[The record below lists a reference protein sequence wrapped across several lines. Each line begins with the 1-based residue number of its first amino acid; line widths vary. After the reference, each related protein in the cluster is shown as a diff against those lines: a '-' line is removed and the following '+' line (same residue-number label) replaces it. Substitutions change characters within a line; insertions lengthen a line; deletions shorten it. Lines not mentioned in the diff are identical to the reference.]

1 MKALSFA
8 CDYMEGAHPEI
19 LRRLSEINLDK
30 NTGYG
35 LDPYSEQARQLIR
48 QQCGRDDADVHLLVG
63 GTQTNTII
71 IDAMLRHND
80 GILAASSG
88 HINVHEAGAIEA
100 CGHKVIA
107 MPARLGKID
116 IDALEHHMAT
126 VTAEFN
132 VVGWEH
138 YVIPRALYISQPTE
152 LGTLY
157 TLDELRRLR
166 GICDQYGLYL
176 FVDGARLGYGLMS
189 PACDVTLKDLASLVD
204 VFYIG
209 GTKVGALFG
218 EAVVVL
224 NKDIRL
230 TRGLIKSHG
239 ALLAK
244 GWLLGVQFA
253 TLMTDGLYWDIA
265 RNAVQQAMRLRQ
277 GMVDKGYKLYID
289 SPTNQQFFVIG
300 NDRLAALQQRVGI
313 DIIEAADDTHTIIRL
328 CTSWATTDAQID
340 QLLACV

>member
-19 LRRLSEINLDK
+19 LRRLTEINLEK
-30 NTGYG
+30 NVSYG
-35 LDPYSEQARQLIR
+35 LDPYSQQARELIR
-48 QQCGRDDADVHLLVG
+48 EACGRDDAQVHLLVG

-71 IDAMLRHND
+71 IDAMLRHNE
-80 GILAASSG
+80 GILAATSG
-88 HINVHEAGAIEA
+88 HINVHEARAIEA
-100 CGHKVIA
+100 SGHKVIP

-116 IDALEHHMAT
+116 INALESHMAT

-132 VVGWEH
+132 AVGWEH
-138 YVIPRALYISQPTE
+138 YVIPRALYISQSTE
-152 LGTLY
+152 YGTVY
-157 TLDELRRLR
+157 TLDELRQLR
-166 GICDQYGLYL
+166 AICDKYDLYL

-189 PACDVTLKDLASLVD
+189 PACDVTLKDLAGLVD

-253 TLMTDGLYWDIA
+253 TLMADGLYWSIA
-265 RNAVQQAMRLRQ
+265 RNAIDQAMRLRQ
-277 GMVDKGYKLYID
+277 GMVDKAYKLYID

-300 NDRLAALQQRVGI
+300 NDRLAQLQQHIGV
-313 DIIEAADDTHTIIRL
+313 DIIEAADQHHTVIRL
-328 CTSWATTDAQID
+328 CTSWATTTEQVD
-340 QLLACV
+340 QLLASV

>member
-1 MKALSFA
+1 MLSFA
-8 CDYMEGAHPEI
+8 CDYMEGAHPAI
-19 LRRLSEINLDK
+19 LRRLAEINLDK

-35 LDPYSEQARQLIR
+35 LDPYSNQARQLIR
-48 QQCGRDDADVHLLVG
+48 QACGNDQADVHLLVG

-71 IDAMLRHND
+71 IDAMLRHNE
-80 GILAASSG
+80 GILAANSG

-107 MPARLGKID
+107 MPAQLGKVD
-116 IDALEHHMAT
+116 IDALERHLAT

-132 VVGWEH
+132 AVGWEH
-138 YVIPRALYISQPTE
+138 YVIPRALYISLPTE
-152 LGTLY
+152 FGTLY
-157 TLDELRRLR
+157 TLAELRRLR
-166 GICDQYGLYL
+166 ALCDQYDLYL

-189 PACDVTLKDLASLVD
+189 PSCDVTLQDLAKLVD

-218 EAVVVL
+218 EAVVVT
-224 NKDIRL
+224 NPAIQL

-253 TLMTDGLYWDIA
+253 TLMSDGLYWDIA
-265 RNAVQQAMRLRQ
+265 RNAVDQAMRLRQ
-277 GMVDKGYKLYID
+277 GMVDKGYELYID
-289 SPTNQQFFVIG
+289 SPTNQQFFVLP
-300 NDRLAALQQRVGI
+300 NNCVTTLQQSVGI
-313 DIIEAADDTHTIIRL
+313 DIIEAADDHHTVIRL
-328 CTSWATTDAQID
+328 CTSWATTSQQID
-340 QLLACV
+340 QLLANI